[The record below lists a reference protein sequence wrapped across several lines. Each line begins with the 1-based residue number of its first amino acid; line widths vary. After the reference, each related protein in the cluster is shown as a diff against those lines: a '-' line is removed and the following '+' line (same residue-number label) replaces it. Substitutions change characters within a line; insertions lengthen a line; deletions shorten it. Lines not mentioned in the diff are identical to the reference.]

1 MKIYAD
7 SSIDTSTP
15 FDEFV
20 GKDVWVRVQCTFGN
34 RLIIYVRFIERTIG
48 GTPISFLCNWVL
60 AQKYDAGKLHS
71 LDYNSRIFFA
81 SELELLSPVTPL
93 SSADLFSDSEIDSA
107 KTLGLF
113 SRLAGKDLYVLAED
127 QRVGVEFYV
136 KVNSLRGNVVDLQYI
151 DAGIVDCSDEDY
163 YDGWEHS
170 PWCHIH
176 HTTVFIDAFSI
187 IEPIDILTGEELSD
201 ILNHLD
207 EIYQQH
213 IDDQDYD
220 EEDEEDEE

>member
-20 GKDVWVRVQCTFGN
+20 GKDIWVRVKCTFGN

-60 AQKYDAGKLHS
+60 AQKYDAGKLRN
-71 LDYNSRIFFA
+71 LEYNSRIFFA
-81 SELELLSPVTPL
+81 SELELLSPVIPL

-107 KTLGLF
+107 KTLELF
-113 SRLAGKDLYVLAED
+113 SRLAGKDLYVLVED
-127 QRVGVEFYV
+127 QRVGVKYYV
-136 KVNSLRGNVVDLQYI
+136 KVNSLRGNVVDLQYV
-151 DAGIVDCSDEDY
+151 DEGIVNCSDEDY
-163 YDGWEHS
+163 YDVWEYS
-170 PWCHIH
+170 PWRHLH

-187 IEPIDILTGEELSD
+187 VEPIDILTGEELSD

-220 EEDEEDEE
+220 EEEDEE

>member
-20 GKDVWVRVQCTFGN
+20 GKDIWVRVQCTFGN
-34 RLIIYVRFIERTIG
+34 RLIIYVRFIERTV

-60 AQKYDAGKLHS
+60 AQKYDAGKLRN
-71 LDYNSRIFFA
+71 LDYNSRKFFA
-81 SELELLSPVTPL
+81 SDLELLSPVTSL
-93 SSADLFSDSEIDSA
+93 SSADLFYDSEIDST
-107 KTLGLF
+107 KTLELF
-113 SRLAGKDLYVLAED
+113 SRLVGKDLYILAED
-127 QRVGVEFYV
+127 QRLCAEFYV
-136 KVNSLRGNVVDLQYI
+136 KVNSLRGNVVDLRYV

-163 YDGWEHS
+163 YDVWEYS
-170 PWCHIH
+170 PWNHIH

-213 IDDQDYD
+213 VDDQDYD
-220 EEDEEDEE
+220 EEDEE

>member
-34 RLIIYVRFIERTIG
+34 RLIIYVRFIERTVG
-48 GTPISFLCNWVL
+48 STPILFFCNWVL
-60 AQKYDAGKLHS
+60 AQKYDAGKLHD

-93 SSADLFSDSEIDSA
+93 SSADLFSDSEIDST
-107 KTLGLF
+107 KTLKLF

-127 QRVGVEFYV
+127 QRICVELYV

-151 DAGIVDCSDEDY
+151 DAGIVNCFDEDY
-163 YDGWEHS
+163 CDIWEHS
-170 PWCHIH
+170 PWNHIH

-187 IEPIDILTGEELSD
+187 IEPIDILTGEELND
-201 ILNHLD
+201 MLTHLD
-207 EIYQQH
+207 EIYQRH
-213 IDDQDYD
+213 ADDLDHDEDD
-220 EEDEEDEE
+220 EEEEE